1 MERRSTT
8 KQHQMILELMSMPR
22 QTLARRRARPADQPT
37 TRRVAIYLRR
47 STDEDHQPFSL
58 EAQETKL
65 RAFVASQP
73 GEWQI
78 VALYSDDA
86 SGATLDRPNL
96 QKALR
101 AARAG
106 LFDTLLVYRV
116 DRFSRSLR
124 DLTRCWTI

>member
-1 MERRSTT
+1 M
-8 KQHQMILELMSMPR
+8 R
-22 QTLARRRARPADQPT
+22 QDEITS
-37 TRRVAIYLRR
+37 RRVAIYLRR

-73 GEWQI
+73 GDWEI
-78 VALYSDDA
+78 VAVYSDDA
-86 SGATLDRPNL
+86 SGASTARPEL

-106 LFDTLLVYRV
+106 LFDTLLVYR
-116 DRFSRSLR
+116 STGSLAACA
-124 DLTRCWTI
+124 T